1 MARALSQARQP
12 VACPEVTAR
21 PLAEAPWT
29 AWSSNVQ
36 TFPVDRVFRG
46 PPGFQSMEIR
56 RHATPDSHDNRP
68 APLHQVRKSGSFS
81 SFGTKRSAT
90 PLLQ

>member
-1 MARALSQARQP
+1 MAKALSQARQP
-12 VACPEVTAR
+12 VACPEFTVG
-21 PLAEAPWT
+21 PHAEAPWT

-36 TFPVDRVFRG
+36 TFPVDQMFRRS
-46 PPGFQSMEIR
+46 PGFQSIDVR
-56 RHATPDSHDNRP
+56 RHATPDSQDDRP
-68 APLHQVRKSGSFS
+68 APLLQVRKSGSFS